1 MEVIDRANEIGITL
15 ERVIHFSVMER
26 NVQNVGGQRE
36 RRGQPCSCEIIQ
48 KQLALAGRKALARTE
63 VSSEAATE
71 RGSLW

>member
-36 RRGQPCSCEIIQ
+36 RRG
-48 KQLALAGRKALARTE
+48 
-63 VSSEAATE
+63 
-71 RGSLW
+71 